1 MKNVAI
7 LVTALALGACAHT
20 PDAPRIQTNV
30 PAPVAQPVIAP
41 MDLGQVHWIVRDL
54 PGLKALVAQMEASG
68 QTNVIFYVLTQD
80 DYNTLAMNLS
90 EMKRFIADQKAANEF
105 LVKAIQTNSQTGATP
120 AKPADPTADPVKP
133 APAPRKKRFGIF

>member
-1 MKNVAI
+1 MKKVAI

-20 PDAPRIQTNV
+20 PDSPRIQTNV
-30 PAPVAQPVIAP
+30 AAPVAQPVIAP

-120 AKPADPTADPVKP
+120 AKPATDPAKP
-133 APAPRKKRFGIF
+133 AETPPKKRFGIF